1 MAESV
6 AGLALGGLGGF
17 NAHDAGVLK
26 AFADRGVVAD
36 VITCTSGAIF
46 WTYLYLTDPDGIPDE
61 VRRQADRVRGSNA
74 VWTAVTGVP
83 GVFAP
88 AYGEYLR
95 RWLTPWR
102 RLSPRELAN
111 RLLPA
116 QVYRPT
122 RPSADFV
129 AMAAAFNASSIPVVF
144 NAYDISAAQE
154 LLFGNP
160 AALEFLEADEARP
173 HLVAGRD
180 VPSHFR
186 PIDAAAI
193 ESALWL
199 SLYGFDHRYE
209 GAVVI
214 DGAYH
219 RQLIIAELARCTVI
233 YAVKPQNDA
242 WRGDPPAN
250 YFEVQDFNTEMWFN
264 AAFAAE
270 VAALESAPHPP
281 RLVRITM
288 DHPLGYWNYFVEKT
302 RNYDAGYQAA
312 TVLLEADDAP
322 FRAVR

>member
-1 MAESV
+1 VAESV
-6 AGLALGGLGGF
+6 AGLALGGVGGF

-26 AFADRGVVAD
+26 AFADRGVAPD

-46 WTYLYLTDPDGIPDE
+46 WTYQYLTDPDGIPDE

-74 VWTAVTGVP
+74 VWTAITGVP
-83 GVFAP
+83 GVFSP
-88 AYGEYLR
+88 AYAEYVR
-95 RWLTPWR
+95 RWFTPWR

-122 RPSADFV
+122 RPAADFA
-129 AMAAAFNASSIPVVF
+129 AMAAAFNASPIPIVF
-144 NAYDISAAQE
+144 NAYDISEGEE

-160 AALEFLEADEARP
+160 PAMEFLQAQDAAP

-180 VPSHFR
+180 VPSHYR
-186 PIDAAAI
+186 PIDAAAV

-199 SLYGFDHRYE
+199 VLYGFDHRYE

-219 RQLIIAELARCTVI
+219 RQLIIAELTSCTVI

-242 WRGDPPAN
+242 WRADPPAN

-264 AAFAAE
+264 SSYAAE
-270 VAALESAPHPP
+270 VAALRSAQPSLQIVP
-281 RLVRITM
+281 ITM

-302 RNYDAGYQAA
+302 RNYVAAYEAA
-312 TVLLEADDAP
+312 TALLHKPDSP

>member
-1 MAESV
+1 MAFREWRSR
-6 AGLALGGLGGF
+6 
-17 NAHDAGVLK
+17 H
-26 AFADRGVVAD
+26 R
-36 VITCTSGAIF
+36 
-46 WTYLYLTDPDGIPDE
+46 P
-61 VRRQADRVRGSNA
+61 
-74 VWTAVTGVP
+74 TGRIQTRFHEH

-122 RPSADFV
+122 RPAADFA
-129 AMAAAFNASSIPVVF
+129 AMAAAFHASSIPIVF
-144 NAYDISAAQE
+144 NAYDISKGQE

-160 AALEFLEADEARP
+160 AALKFLKADEAVP

-180 VPSHFR
+180 APSRYR
-186 PIDAAAI
+186 PIDAAAV

-199 SLYGFDHRYE
+199 TLYGFDHRYE

-219 RQLIIAELARCTVI
+219 RQLIIAELTSCTVI

-242 WRGDPPAN
+242 WRADPPAN

-264 AAFAAE
+264 SSFAAE
-270 VAALESAPHPP
+270 VAALESAAAPAAARADHDGPPAGLLELLRREDQELRRGVRGGQETAGGGRRAVSRGAVARHP
-281 RLVRITM
+281 
-288 DHPLGYWNYFVEKT
+288 
-302 RNYDAGYQAA
+302 A
-312 TVLLEADDAP
+312 TVCTAEPTAGPALRTAG
-322 FRAVR
+322 

>member
-26 AFADRGVVAD
+26 AFADQRVVPD

-46 WTYLYLTDPDGIPDE
+46 WTYQYLTDPDGIPDE

-88 AYGEYLR
+88 AYADYVR
-95 RWLTPWR
+95 RWFTPWR
-102 RLSPRELAN
+102 RLSPREFVN

-116 QVYRPT
+116 EIYRPT
-122 RPSADFV
+122 RSAADFA
-129 AMAAAFNASSIPVVF
+129 AMAAAFNASSIPIVF
-144 NAYDISAAQE
+144 NAFDISAGQE

-160 AALEFLEADEARP
+160 AAMEFLDAVP
-173 HLVAGRD
+173 HLVVGRD
-180 VPSHFR
+180 VSSCYR
-186 PIDAAAI
+186 PIDAAAV
-193 ESALWL
+193 ESALWIV
-199 SLYGFDHRYE
+199 LYGFDHRYE

-219 RQLIIAELARCTVI
+219 RQLIIAELTRCSVV

-242 WRGDPPAN
+242 WRADPPAN

-264 AAFAAE
+264 SSFAAE
-270 VAALESAPHPP
+270 VAALEKAPSPP
-281 RLVRITM
+281 QVVRITM
-288 DHPLGYWNYFVEKT
+288 EHPLGYWNYFVEKT
-302 RNYDAGYQAA
+302 SNYVAGYEAA
-312 TVLLEADDAP
+312 KALLEAADAP